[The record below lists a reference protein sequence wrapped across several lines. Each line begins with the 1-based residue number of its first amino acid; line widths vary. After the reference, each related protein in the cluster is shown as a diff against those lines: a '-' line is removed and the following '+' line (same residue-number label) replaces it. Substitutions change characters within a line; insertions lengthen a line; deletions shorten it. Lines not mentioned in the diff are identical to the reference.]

1 MLRSWI
7 QPIGFCKPQDVPTC
21 DEDNQ
26 GQLGQGLAR
35 CLGQIKYLIPLL
47 IFKGGSKNKRDS
59 SGTRGGLEGGFV
71 EAQKC
76 CLGTEAVAHVV
87 EMGRT

>member
-1 MLRSWI
+1 MFRSWI

-47 IFKGGSKNKRDS
+47 IFKGGAKNKRDS
-59 SGTRGGLEGGFV
+59 SGGPAWLTVIGEGGK
-71 EAQKC
+71 EDSPKHKSS
-76 CLGTEAVAHVV
+76 AHWFL
-87 EMGRT
+87 

>member
-1 MLRSWI
+1 MGII
-7 QPIGFCKPQDVPTC
+7 QKQQ
-21 DEDNQ
+21 E
-26 GQLGQGLAR
+26 GQGLAR

-47 IFKGGSKNKRDS
+47 IFKGGRRINETVPACLAD
-59 SGTRGGLEGGFV
+59 GNRGGREGGFV